1 MVIDRMHISGNSEV
15 EMLKREEEQEEGVCS
30 EEEDGMRCD
39 SRASQTLLASW

>member
-15 EMLKREEEQEEGVCS
+15 EMLKREEEEQEEG
-30 EEEDGMRCD
+30 DGMRCD